1 MTSSRPTVTRGL
13 YGFAA
18 SQPSNSILRSWERCA
33 AMGAG
38 LHADPNPMP
47 APELAERR
55 EQHARI
61 LETARPELDT
71 LAGLVAGAHG
81 VVLLADP
88 TGLILQE
95 AGSTDF
101 LRKAE
106 RVALRPGVSWAESL
120 RGTNAIGT
128 ALHDGAAVRVHG
140 NEHFL
145 RCNHILSCHAAPI
158 RSPRGEI
165 LGVLDISSE
174 ASSLQDYALGLAQMC
189 ARQIGNRLLDTADGR
204 LHRLVFQR
212 QPSLLDSA
220 ERAIL
225 LLEDDRI
232 VGANEAALQLLGG
245 DWSLLHGSIDAWIE
259 GWSRLDDTPKPVM
272 TAAGLPL
279 VATLRHGKS
288 PAIRPLAA
296 PAAPRAARPGRS
308 RPAGQE
314 PMQYDLGSVAS
325 ASLRPAADALDA
337 GLAVLLQGETGVGKE
352 VFARRLHALSGY
364 RAGPFVAV
372 NCGALPESLVEAEL
386 FGYEG
391 GAFTGARREGSLGR
405 LREAHG
411 GVLFL
416 DEIGDMPLALQTRL
430 LRALQER
437 EVQPLG
443 SNKRIPVDFALLS
456 ATNQDLAAMLAQG
469 SFRSDLF
476 YRLQD
481 YRVCL
486 PPLRRRQDLRGFVRR
501 EFERLGGLER
511 AMSLSDSAL
520 DALAGHAWPGNYR
533 ELRAVL
539 RGLLFLKP
547 AGSLLQAADLPP
559 GLGQAAAAGE
569 PGAGPAS
576 PGGAPA
582 RGEAA
587 GGRSLREW
595 NSQLILRVLGECGN
609 NVSHAAGVLGIHRS
623 TLHRYLARRKQGP
636 HALIAPRENS

>member
-1 MTSSRPTVTRGL
+1 MTLSRPTVTRGL
-13 YGFAA
+13 HGLVAA
-18 SQPSNSILRSWERCA
+18 QPSSSVLRSWERCST
-33 AMGAG
+33 MGAL

-47 APELAERR
+47 TPELNERR

-61 LETARPELDT
+61 LETASPELDT
-71 LAGLVAGAHG
+71 LAGLVTRAHG

-88 TGLILQE
+88 TGVILQE

-106 RVALRPGVSWAESL
+106 RVALRPGVSWAESI

-145 RCNHILSCHAAPI
+145 RCNRILSCHAAPI
-158 RSPRGEI
+158 LSPRGEI
-165 LGVLDISSE
+165 MGVLDISSE
-174 ASSLQDYALGLAQMC
+174 ASSLQDYALGLAQIC

-212 QPSLLDSA
+212 QPSLLDSS

-225 LLEDDRI
+225 LLQDEQI
-232 VGANEAALQLLGG
+232 VGANEAALQLLGS
-245 DWSLLHGSIDAWIE
+245 DWGLLHGSITAWIE
-259 GWSRLDDTPKPVM
+259 GWSGLGESPKQILSH
-272 TAAGLPL
+272 AGVPL
-279 VATLRHGKS
+279 VATLKHGRS
-288 PAIRPLAA
+288 PAARPLAA
-296 PAAPRAARPGRS
+296 PTAARAAKPEQVRPVCR
-308 RPAGQE
+308 E
-314 PMQYDLGSVAS
+314 PTQYDLGYEAEG
-325 ASLRPAADALDA
+325 SLRRAVDALDA

-352 VFARRLHALSGY
+352 VFARQLHACSGY
-364 RAGPFVAV
+364 RSGPFVAV
-372 NCGALPESLVEAEL
+372 NCGALPESLIEAEL

-416 DEIGDMPLALQTRL
+416 DEIGDMPLVLQTRL

-456 ATNQDLAAMLAQG
+456 ATNQDLATMLEQG
-469 SFRSDLF
+469 AFRSDLF

-481 YRVCL
+481 YRVFL
-486 PPLRRRQDLRGFVRR
+486 SPLRQRPDLRKFLLQ

-511 AMSLSDSAL
+511 AMSLSDEVL
-520 DALAGHAWPGNYR
+520 DALARHAWPGNYR
-533 ELRAVL
+533 EMRGILRS
-539 RGLLFLKP
+539 LLFLKP

-559 GLGQAAAAGE
+559 ELRRPPLAALAKAEALPILAKRLPARAAE
-569 PGAGPAS
+569 
-576 PGGAPA
+576 APA
-582 RGEAA
+582 
-587 GGRSLREW
+587 RSLREL
-595 NSQLILRVLGECGN
+595 NSQLIVRVLGECGN
-609 NVSHAAGVLGIHRS
+609 NISHAAGVLGIHRS
-623 TLHRYLARRKQGP
+623 TLHRYLARNQDMRARLPKV
-636 HALIAPRENS
+636 E